1 MRVSKGGR
9 HIAMERGLRPNG
21 SGWPFRR
28 EMGELAVPRVSMR
41 RRPGPSDIPILKECP
56 FALTARQGGSTPG

>member
-9 HIAMERGLRPNG
+9 HIAMERGLRTNG

-28 EMGELAVPRVSMR
+28 EMGELALLRVNVR
-41 RRPGPSDIPILKECP
+41 RRQTPSDIPILKEP
-56 FALTARQGGSTPG
+56 LFAPTASLGGSVAG